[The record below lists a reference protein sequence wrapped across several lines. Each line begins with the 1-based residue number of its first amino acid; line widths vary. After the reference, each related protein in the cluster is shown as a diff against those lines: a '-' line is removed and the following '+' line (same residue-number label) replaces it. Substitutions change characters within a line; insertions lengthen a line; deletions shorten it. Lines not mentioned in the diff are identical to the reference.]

1 MKCIIKA
8 PPSQESG
15 GTCAP
20 LLLSAAWNEMFV
32 KRRFVQ
38 IRLLLPIDGVMMHHS
53 DN

>member
-8 PPSQESG
+8 LPSQESG

-20 LLLSAAWNEMFV
+20 LLLSAAWNEMVV

-38 IRLLLPIDGVMMHHS
+38 IRLLPIDGVMMHHS